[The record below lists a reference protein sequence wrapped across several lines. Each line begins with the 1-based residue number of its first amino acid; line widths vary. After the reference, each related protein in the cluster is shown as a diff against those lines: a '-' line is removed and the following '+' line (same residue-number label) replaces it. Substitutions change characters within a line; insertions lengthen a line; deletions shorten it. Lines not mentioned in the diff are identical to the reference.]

1 MTMYTL
7 KQKLGEI
14 CRYFIAAVINT
25 GIINLSITR
34 TTMAIAV
41 RDGPPNLWYKLVKY
55 QAYIMF
61 AKSLI
66 IKDVFQIT
74 DLSEFVYLTHLES
87 VFL

>member
-25 GIINLSITR
+25 GIINLFITR

-41 RDGPPNLWYKLVKY
+41 RDGPPICGISWLN
-55 QAYIMF
+55 
-61 AKSLI
+61 
-66 IKDVFQIT
+66 IKHT
-74 DLSEFVYLTHLES
+74 
-87 VFL
+87 